1 MSRALTKVSFYHL
14 PAPFIH
20 CNFQFVI
27 QGRLHAITAMDNREG
42 YDVSARYL
50 KPWVTRIK
58 LLNVLFPEN
67 VVPFVFFLHPF
78 ARPSGFIMFP
88 SSVVCNTQKVKFRNV
103 FAQKCC
109 LRVSFIIKPLS
120 LFDVLLCDET
130 VSLLYSPF
138 YIIIQCDLCT
148 TSESFILMYFQKIS
162 LHIFILPFLS
172 SKQIS
177 F

>member
-1 MSRALTKVSFYHL
+1 MKIACDNRNGQWFHILT
-14 PAPFIH
+14 
-20 CNFQFVI
+20 I
-27 QGRLHAITAMDNREG
+27 QNMKIDREG
-42 YDVSARYL
+42 YDVSVRYL

>member
-1 MSRALTKVSFYHL
+1 M
-14 PAPFIH
+14 
-20 CNFQFVI
+20 
-27 QGRLHAITAMDNREG
+27 EG
-42 YDVSARYL
+42 YDVSARYP
-50 KPWVTRIK
+50 KPWVTRTK

-109 LRVSFIIKPLS
+109 LLRVSFIIKPHYLCLMYFS
-120 LFDVLLCDET
+120 ATRQFLFC
-130 VSLLYSPF
+130 YSPF